1 MRVVVRR
8 RVLPEELEDGS
19 IAGEISEEDYRR
31 ALKEY
36 EEDGETTLTIEREV
50 SPENARRVLMPR
62 MVELIESLEKG
73 GIASISDLARKLGRS
88 IPNVYVDLK
97 YLEELGIA
105 CFRRIGRKAYP
116 ILLAEEIRVELD
128 I

>member
-19 IAGEISEEDYRR
+19 IAGEISEEEYRR

-36 EEDGETTLTIEREV
+36 EEDGETTLTVEHEL
-50 SPENARRVLMPR
+50 SPESARRVLTPR
-62 MVELIESLEKG
+62 MVELIENLERG
-73 GIASISDLARKLGRS
+73 GTASISDLARRLGRS

-97 YLEELGIA
+97 YLEELGIVY
-105 CFRRIGRKAYP
+105 FRRIGRKAYP
-116 ILLAEEIRVELD
+116 ILLAGEIRVELN